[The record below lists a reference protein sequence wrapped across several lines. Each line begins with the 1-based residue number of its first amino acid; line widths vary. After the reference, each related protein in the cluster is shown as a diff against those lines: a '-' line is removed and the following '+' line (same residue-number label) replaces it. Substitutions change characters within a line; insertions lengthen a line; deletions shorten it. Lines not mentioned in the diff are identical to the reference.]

1 MHDCYKSDVNEMVVN
16 ACDVPVYEVVVELQ
30 HTQFRVLVY
39 EEPDVEGTVVR
50 QACLVRRYL
59 VGVVGDGVQ
68 LSKALVVDTRRRPD
82 LRAVRDIAVTV
93 DIRDGFAVR
102 RVTEQLNRIGD
113 DSFIWIGVSC
123 ASSRGNRLTKLSE
136 ARLPMVLDDLVH
148 AIHHEAV
155 REVPL

>member
-1 MHDCYKSDVNEMVVN
+1 M
-16 ACDVPVYEVVVELQ
+16 
-30 HTQFRVLVY
+30 
-39 EEPDVEGTVVR
+39 EGKVVR

-82 LRAVRDIAVTV
+82 LRAVRDIAVTI
-93 DIRDGFAVR
+93 DIRHRLAVR
-102 RVTEQLNRIGD
+102 RVAEELHRVGD
-113 DSFIWIGVSC
+113 DRLVGIGVAI
-123 ASSRGNRLTKLSE
+123 ASSRGYRLTKLSE
-136 ARLPMVLDDLVH
+136 ARLSFVLDDLVH

>member
-1 MHDCYKSDVNEMVVN
+1 MVVN

-30 HTQFRVLVY
+30 QTQFRVLVY
-39 EEPDVEGTVVR
+39 EEPDVEGTVVC

-68 LSKALVVDTRRRPD
+68 LSKALVVDTRRPD

>member
-1 MHDCYKSDVNEMVVN
+1 MHDCYKSVVNEMVVN
-16 ACDVPVYEVVVELQ
+16 ACDVP
-30 HTQFRVLVY
+30 
-39 EEPDVEGTVVR
+39 VVR

-82 LRAVRDIAVTV
+82 LRAVRDIAVTI
-93 DIRDGFAVR
+93 DSRDGFAVR
-102 RVTEQLNRIGD
+102 RVAEQLHRIGD

-155 REVPL
+155 REVPLVWLAGSFSRGNCRLACGVAST